1 MAITAIRFAPRG
13 ADTFR
18 LSLTPAGFEITA
30 VGTHDSRHVH
40 VAWNEISKIDAY
52 QRDQFQKNI
61 FLVFALKDGSH
72 VELNENLPGW
82 ADVIDALPKALPGC
96 LPRGDWWRGSAG
108 EGDPN
113 WRTIYYRYSIS
124 GMGEKQPSAV
134 SK

>member
-1 MAITAIRFAPRG
+1 MAPTATRFAPRG

-18 LSLTPAGFEITA
+18 LNLTPSGFEIHSTGA
-30 VGTHDSRHVH
+30 HDSRRVT
-40 VAWNEISKIDAY
+40 VGWNEISKIDAY

-82 ADVIDALPKALPGC
+82 TDVIDALPKNLPGC
-96 LPRGDWWRGSAG
+96 LPRGDWWRGSSG
-108 EGDPN
+108 EPASRKEDPN

-124 GMGEKQPSAV
+124 GMGSR
-134 SK
+134 